1 MRPRGPAQGRGLSQR
16 RKTAS
21 SRPSLT
27 ACACLA
33 IKHRQRLLPDWQV
46 DRQRHRALASRSGTP
61 IMERGG
67 SNASL
72 TMRRTNRLGGMVL
85 TRRFV
90 GRVRRRAR
98 SSTTTTP
105 TAPPAASTLIRQASG
120 RRVAAASAAV
130 RAAGWAVAT
139 PANAVAARAHSLSSP
154 ATRRHRPADLFLL
167 LVGGAGRDPRIRIQE
182 FEFIIFSL

>member
-1 MRPRGPAQGRGLSQR
+1 MSGHQAQAQAPAGLAGRPAAAPGAGEPEQHSDHG
-16 RKTAS
+16 
-21 SRPSLT
+21 
-27 ACACLA
+27 
-33 IKHRQRLLPDWQV
+33 
-46 DRQRHRALASRSGTP
+46 
-61 IMERGG
+61 EGG

-167 LVGGAGRDPRIRIQE
+167 LVGGAGRDPRIRIQD
-182 FEFIIFSL
+182 FEFIMRI